1 MHLHKDHILFDLPQK
16 LHILRNLS
24 YPYMV
29 REEFIISQ
37 NIQQLSKLNQ
47 KVVSNS

>member
-1 MHLHKDHILFDLPQK
+1 MHLRRDHILFDLPQK
-16 LHILRNLS
+16 LHILLNLS
-24 YPYMV
+24 YLYMV

-37 NIQQLSKLNQ
+37 NIQQLSKLNP